1 MQAWRI
7 TLSDMTDTDLENVI
21 LDWHNWKANL
31 KNIYKGLDLVSLY
44 ASLDAEDSI
53 TKQVNKLRMAIWD
66 QDFTQVNILY
76 EQVQSSIDHHKQEIL
91 VNILKRE
98 PHPLPLRPSSHS

>member
-1 MQAWRI
+1 
-7 TLSDMTDTDLENVI
+7 MTDTDLENVI

-31 KNIYKGLDLVSLY
+31 KNIYKGIDLVSLY

-66 QDFTQVNILY
+66 QDFTQIGRAHV
-76 EQVQSSIDHHKQEIL
+76 
-91 VNILKRE
+91 
-98 PHPLPLRPSSHS
+98 